1 MTIIRILL
9 TASERMTARRLNDL
23 LTDAR
28 YVVDLAID
36 ANRTKQLLER
46 HSYDLL
52 LIDFR
57 LPGINGCG
65 LCHQVKNKNEHLP
78 VIIVSAGSNDHKFEA
93 FQAGADDYFLLSD
106 DFRELMLRIKALT
119 RRSLQG
125 IFRQDRISVGDIVMN
140 LDSKEVFCC
149 ETEILLSAREFLL
162 LQYLLQN
169 KDRIVSPDEIVAN
182 LWGSTCNKK
191 QVRVPAFM
199 HSLRM
204 KISNARS
211 SEFIYTVRGKG
222 YMLAES

>member
-9 TASERMTARRLNDL
+9 TASEGMIARRLSDL

-28 YVVDLAID
+28 YDVDLAID
-36 ANRTKQLLER
+36 GNQTKQLLER

-65 LCHQVKNKNEHLP
+65 LCHQVKSKNEHLP
-78 VIIVSAGSNDHKFEA
+78 VIVVSAGPNDHKFEA
-93 FQAGADDYFLLSD
+93 FQAGADDYFPLSD
-106 DFRELMLRIKALT
+106 DFRELMMRIKALT
-119 RRSLQG
+119 RRSLQC
-125 IFRQDRISVGDIVMN
+125 ILREHRISVGDIVMD
-140 LDSKEVFCC
+140 LESREVFCC
-149 ETEILLSAREFLL
+149 DAEILLSAREFLL

-169 KDRIVSPDEIVAN
+169 KDRIISPDEIVAN
-182 LWGSTCNKK
+182 LWGSTCKTK

-204 KISNARS
+204 KISHVRS
-211 SEFIYTVRGKG
+211 TEFIYTVRGKG